1 MSEHRISFQEK
12 LNYHLFQRKGSWVA
26 GSGEHSTRRVRLSS
40 LISNYSAEI
49 QEHRGRNVLT
59 QLVSAEGR
67 LSFWNLLKWV
77 IKPVAKMPFG
87 TGLGGSL
94 NLFWFLRNTVTFE
107 SVLRQERSRLN
118 LYFPP
123 KSWVVVGTK
132 RLIRATYSPG
142 LGLKFEALLS
152 CKIGFSGMLLWGEG
166 LLGWSGPQG
175 RDDRLLSPET
185 WENERQVASRDHRL
199 PGAKLPFLLGGS
211 AKGHHHV
218 SKEGKGRTYWG
229 RILNPTTLAVS
240 RIWTLCVGRR
250 ERPNVPGLLLSKG
263 KGEGRGPG
271 APYPK
276 VTTPSA

>member
-1 MSEHRISFQEK
+1 MSDQTCGYDAVWNR
-12 LNYHLFQRKGSWVA
+12 
-26 GSGEHSTRRVRLSS
+26 T
-40 LISNYSAEI
+40 
-49 QEHRGRNVLT
+49 GREPKSVLY
-59 QLVSAEGR
+59 
-67 LSFWNLLKWV
+67 
-77 IKPVAKMPFG
+77 
-87 TGLGGSL
+87 
-94 NLFWFLRNTVTFE
+94 WFLTNTVTFE

-152 CKIGFSGMLLWGEG
+152 CKIGFSGMLLWGER

-185 WENERQVASRDHRL
+185 WENEQQVASRNHWL
-199 PGAKLPFLLGGS
+199 PGAKLPFLLGDS

-240 RIWTLCVGRR
+240 RIWTLCVGRW
-250 ERPNVPGLLLSKG
+250 ERPNVPGSSLVKG
-263 KGEGRGPG
+263 KEGVGVPERLTPRWQRPQHNRNCGSCALSTSLESKPSL
-271 APYPK
+271 APPLD
-276 VTTPSA
+276 SAP